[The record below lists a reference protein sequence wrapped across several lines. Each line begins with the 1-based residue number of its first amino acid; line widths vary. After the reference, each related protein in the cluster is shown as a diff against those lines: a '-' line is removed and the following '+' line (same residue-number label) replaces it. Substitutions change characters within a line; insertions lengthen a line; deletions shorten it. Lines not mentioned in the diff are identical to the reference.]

1 MANRTIHFSQLEV
14 EIVKALS
21 EYSEE
26 VAEGVQKEVED
37 VATELVNTLKKTSPR
52 ETGEYARGWTQ
63 KTEYKSRD
71 DIRIRVYN
79 RTKPQITHLLE
90 NGHAKVNGGRV
101 DGIPHIRPAEQNM
114 VKKLGDAIKV
124 VVK

>member
-1 MANRTIHFSQLEV
+1 MANRTIHFSQLETV
-14 EIVKALS
+14 IVKALS

-37 VATELVNTLKKTSPR
+37 AATELVNTLKKTSPR
-52 ETGEYARGWTQ
+52 KTGEYARGWTQ

-101 DGIPHIRPAEQNM
+101 DGIPHIRPAEQNT